1 MCVELIHHHHHQMRE
16 NGVFLT
22 LGLIFKSELNMTE
35 FAETLLYLIYLSF
48 SPPLVFLWVK
58 NLGVC
63 GYNLERAQETAE
75 DGQQML

>member
-1 MCVELIHHHHHQMRE
+1 MCVELIHHHHHHQMRE

-48 SPPLVFLWVK
+48 PPPV
-58 NLGVC
+58 GVSV
-63 GYNLERAQETAE
+63 G
-75 DGQQML
+75 

>member
-35 FAETLLYLIYLSF
+35 FTETLLYLIYLSF
-48 SPPLVFLWVK
+48 SPPV
-58 NLGVC
+58 GVSV
-63 GYNLERAQETAE
+63 G
-75 DGQQML
+75 